1 MSSRSSRSASNSA
14 RAPAP
19 IADLTRLAVDV
30 DLGGAGPLQS
40 DIHGEPNGELLSGDA
55 PFRLQG
61 SEPVEFGDRR
71 RVEFTGLFSRH
82 GGLAFQRDRL
92 LGVFTACVERL
103 DGCPCR
109 VQSREVAGAVTL
121 DLEVFDFVAVTVRDL
136 LRLAQEVSLFLEG
149 RLPFADVGRER
160 RYFVI
165 ELGEFLSPRDLAF
178 EFLLAMFQLQ
188 APVLRFPPRAAAVA
202 ARWRRLRAGAPVLE
216 RSRPGAQEFRSPPR
230 PRPAH
235 F

>member
-1 MSSRSSRSASNSA
+1 MSSRSSPLRLEFGPGAGTD
-14 RAPAP
+14 P
-19 IADLTRLAVDV
+19 DLTQLAVGV
-30 DLGGAGPLQS
+30 DLGGTGPLQS
-40 DIHGEPNGELLSGDA
+40 DIHGEPNGELLSGDV

-103 DGCPCR
+103 DGYPCR

-149 RLPFADVGRER
+149 RLPFTDVGRER
-160 RYFVI
+160 RYFVT

-188 APVLRFPPRAAAVA
+188 APVLRFLLAQPPLLLAGAGFEPVHLFSSGPDLGLKSFG
-202 ARWRRLRAGAPVLE
+202 RRLGFA
-216 RSRPGAQEFRSPPR
+216 
-230 PRPAH
+230 PAH
-235 F
+235 S